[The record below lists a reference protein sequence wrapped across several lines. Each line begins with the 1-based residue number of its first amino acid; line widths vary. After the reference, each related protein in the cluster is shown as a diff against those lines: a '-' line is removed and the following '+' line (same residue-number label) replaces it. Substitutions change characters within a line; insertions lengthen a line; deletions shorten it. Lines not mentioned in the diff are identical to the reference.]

1 VFGLRLVTSLATDR
15 DWLTPDIFEIKID
28 MEHKEASTILI
39 KLLGKNQLD
48 DEEREAILTAIGV
61 LAWTSLS
68 KSKIKA
74 MRDKRERLKNG
85 NGRT

>member
-1 VFGLRLVTSLATDR
+1 MDHQ
-15 DWLTPDIFEIKID
+15 K
-28 MEHKEASTILI
+28 ASTILM
-39 KLLGKNQLD
+39 KMLDKNQLE

-85 NGRT
+85 MAGLDII

>member
-1 VFGLRLVTSLATDR
+1 MDHQ
-15 DWLTPDIFEIKID
+15 K
-28 MEHKEASTILI
+28 ASAVLM
-39 KLLGKNQLD
+39 KLLDKDQLE
-48 DEEREAILTAIGV
+48 DEEREAVFTAVGV

-85 NGRT
+85 E